1 MKNIGYDRQHA
12 LRLVPLLHSIMREVC
27 ERSTAIAQLE
37 THLEKL
43 SRPGKKSPEFYDLQ
57 ARLAIHRRELRLTKK
72 ELSRLGCVLDGGHP
86 MRVRIPGNSGELS
99 HGYTWEADEETACAE
114 VSESLAH

>member
-1 MKNIGYDRQHA
+1 MKNIGYDRLHA
-12 LRLVPLLHSIMREVC
+12 LRLVPLLRSIMREVC

-43 SRPGKKSPEFYDLQ
+43 SGPRKKSPEFYDLRG
-57 ARLAIHRRELRLTKK
+57 RLATHRRELRLARK
-72 ELSRLGCVLDGGHP
+72 ELSHLGCVLDGNRP

-99 HGYTWEADEETACAE
+99 HGYTWVVEEETACAN
-114 VSESLAH
+114 SPQSLAS

>member
-1 MKNIGYDRQHA
+1 MKNIGYDRLHA
-12 LRLVPLLHSIMREVC
+12 LRLVPLLRSIMSEVC

-43 SRPGKKSPEFYDLQ
+43 SRPRKKGPEFYDLR
-57 ARLAIHRRELRLTKK
+57 ARLATHRRELRLTRK
-72 ELSRLGCVLDGGHP
+72 ELSHLGCVLDGNHP

-99 HGYTWEADEETACAE
+99 HGYTWVADEETTCAR

>member
-12 LRLVPLLHSIMREVC
+12 LRLVPLLRSIMREVC

-43 SRPGKKSPEFYDLQ
+43 SRPGKKSPDFYDLQ
-57 ARLAIHRRELRLTKK
+57 ARLSTHRRELRLARK
-72 ELSRLGCVLDGGHP
+72 ELSRLGCVLDGSNL
-86 MRVRIPGNSGELS
+86 MRVHIPGNNGEFD
-99 HGYTWEADEETACAE
+99 HGYTWVADEETACVNAPLN
-114 VSESLAH
+114 LAS

>member
-12 LRLVPLLHSIMREVC
+12 LRLVPLLRSIMREIC
-27 ERSTAIAQLE
+27 ERSSAIAQLE

-43 SRPGKKSPEFYDLQ
+43 SRPGKKSPGFYDLQ
-57 ARLAIHRRELRLTKK
+57 ARLSTHRRELRLARK
-72 ELSRLGCVLDGGHP
+72 ELSHLGCVLDGSHP

-99 HGYTWEADEETACAE
+99 HGYTWVAEEGTAGAK
-114 VSESLAH
+114 VSESVTH